1 MRKINAMRSSRDAL
15 RVADANIN
23 RFRDGLRVVEDTLR
37 FVHGS
42 PLYSSARRLRG
53 DFFRMFSGGYGA
65 FVVSRESDKD
75 PGRSSEQKRHR
86 GIPDLIRANF
96 ARCSEALRVL
106 EEYSRLGRRAPGLPK
121 FSELKKIRF
130 RLYTLEKKAVRIL
143 TKPFGLARR

>member
-1 MRKINAMRSSRDAL
+1 MNTMRSSRAVL

-37 FVHGS
+37 FIHGS

-53 DFFRMFSGGYGA
+53 DFFRMFSGAYGG

-75 PGRSSEQKRHR
+75 PGRSSEQKKHS
-86 GIPDLIRANF
+86 GIPSLLRANF

-106 EEYSRLGRRAPGLPK
+106 EEYSRLGRRRMKPGLPK
-121 FSELKKIRF
+121 QSELKKIRF
-130 RLYTLEKKAVRIL
+130 RLYTLEKNAARIL
-143 TKPFGLARR
+143 TKRFGRARR